1 MFSSRV
7 LAVASAVAWSAV
19 TAATRA
25 AMVVFRSEL
34 SPIATEDADGGDV
47 GAADAGSGENSAEE
61 VEQAAAAAVRLRIG

>member
-1 MFSSRV
+1 
-7 LAVASAVAWSAV
+7 
-19 TAATRA
+19 
-25 AMVVFRSEL
+25 MVVFRSEL